1 MIEDSK
7 VSYELQI
14 PFKNFLPGTYIKTEQ
29 FNDDFNEIES
39 KINEIIL
46 KFNLNV
52 NHAYDHDNP
61 HNVTAEQVGS
71 YTIEQVDKLFDG
83 LFVDK
88 LPDKCLD
95 NRLFKDGSVDSR
107 VLADKSVALKHLQ
120 QEVKNYIDTTGS
132 KFPYAEISSE
142 TGSIG
147 EVSSSSIVNKAIVGE
162 AIVKGV
168 EGSNEVTVTSQPL
181 LYSLDVLADSSEGG
195 IETGDPVPASHYWV
209 NGEVITDVLLNSIEG
224 RILSNTLL
232 VNNMVNDVD
241 THEYEIS
248 RLKATIEEMKAKLD
262 TIEEHANNY
271 VHPATHPAS
280 IIVEDNEHKFVTS
293 AQIEQWNSKPST
305 GGSGSGGSTGG
316 GGSTEPDTP
325 GTPSTPIETV
335 EFPVPCN
342 GVDVSRWQGDMNF
355 TAIKDAGDVKFVI
368 IRIGYGSRTGGT
380 PGLDPKF
387 TTYLNDCI
395 ANDIPVGVYFFSY
408 ANTVARAQKEADW
421 VIEQL
426 AKYPKTFEFPV
437 FFDQEYDSL
446 NTKYNSSTG
455 KYTTYNPGKTA
466 LTNIMNAFC
475 QRINDAGYMSGIYIN
490 NDWATNY
497 VNWADVKFK
506 QHIWVAQWS
515 SKLTWTKSDV
525 KVWQKA
531 VTQITG
537 HTGDIDYDQCF
548 FDYPNYVR
556 QNHLHG
562 F

>member
-1 MIEDSK
+1 MVEDNK
-7 VSYELQI
+7 VPYLLQI
-14 PFKNFLPGTYIKTEQ
+14 PFKNFLPGTYIKAEQ
-29 FNDDFNEIES
+29 FNDDFSEIES

-46 KFNLNV
+46 KSNLNF
-52 NHAYDHDNP
+52 NHVYDFNNP
-61 HNVTAEQVGS
+61 HNVTAEQVGAYS
-71 YTIEQVDKLFDG
+71 TKEIDRLFGG
-83 LFVDK
+83 LFIDK
-88 LPDKCLD
+88 IPDKSLD

-107 VLADKSVALKHLQ
+107 VLADKSVGLKHIQ
-120 QEVKNYIDTTGS
+120 DEFKKYIDSNGS
-132 KFPYAEISSE
+132 GNKFPFKEISSE
-142 TGSIG
+142 TGSVG
-147 EVSSSSIVNKAIVGE
+147 ESSYSSLVGKAIVKSIQGTDTVSVMSQSSVYSSSYSSGDGFE
-162 AIVKGV
+162 SVKP
-168 EGSNEVTVTSQPL
+168 T
-181 LYSLDVLADSSEGG
+181 
-195 IETGDPVPASHYWV
+195 PVKHHWV
-209 NGEVITDVLLNSIEG
+209 NGEVITDVLLNNIEG
-224 RILSNTLL
+224 RIFTNTLL
-232 VNNMVNDVD
+232 VNNMSNDVD
-241 THEYEIS
+241 SHEYEIS

-293 AQIEQWNSKPST
+293 AQIEKWNNSST

-380 PGLDPKF
+380 PALDPKF

-421 VIEQL
+421 VVEQL
-426 AKYPKTFEFPV
+426 AKYPKTFELPV

-515 SKLTWTKSDV
+515 SKLTWTKSEV

-556 QNHLHG
+556 QKHLHG

>member
-14 PFKNFLPGTYIKTEQ
+14 PFKNFLPGTYIKAEQ
-29 FNDDFNEIES
+29 FNDDFSEIES

-46 KFNLNV
+46 KFNSNV
-52 NHAYDHDNP
+52 NHAYDHNNP
-61 HNVTAEQVGS
+61 HNVTAEQIGA
-71 YTIEQVDKLFDG
+71 YTREQVDKLFGG

-88 LPDKCLD
+88 IPDKSLD
-95 NRLFKDGSVDSR
+95 NKLFEDGSVDSR
-107 VLADKSVALKHLQ
+107 VLAEKSVGLKHIKQDL
-120 QEVKNYIDTTGS
+120 KNYIDTSGGG
-132 KFPYAEISSE
+132 KFPFNEISSE
-142 TGSIG
+142 TGFIG
-147 EVSSSSIVNKAIVGE
+147 ESDYSSIVNRAIVGE
-162 AIVKGV
+162 AIVKSS
-168 EGSNEVTVTSQPL
+168 EDTYDYTVTSQPL
-181 LYSLDVLADSSEGG
+181 LYSLNALSDSSENG
-195 IETGDPVPASHYWV
+195 IVTGDPAPATHYWV

-224 RILSNTLL
+224 RIFSNSVL
-232 VNNMVNDVD
+232 VNSMSNDVN
-241 THEYEIS
+241 THESEIN
-248 RLKATIEEMKAKLD
+248 RLKSTIQVMQSKLD
-262 TIEEHANNY
+262 TVEEYANHY

-280 IIVEDNEHKFVTS
+280 VIVEDDNHKFVTKD
-293 AQIEQWNSKPST
+293 QIEQWTNSS
-305 GGSGSGGSTGG
+305 SSGGSSG
-316 GGSTEPDTP
+316 GGSTEPDI
-325 GTPSTPIETV
+325 PIEVV

-355 TAIKDAGDVKFVI
+355 TAVKESGGVKFVI
-368 IRIGYGSRTGGT
+368 MRIGYGSRTGGT
-380 PGLDPKF
+380 PVIDPKF
-387 TTYLNDCI
+387 ETYLKDCI
-395 ANDIPVGVYFFSY
+395 ANEIPVGIYFFSY
-408 ANTVARAQKEADW
+408 ANTVSRAQKEADW

-426 AKYPKTFEFPV
+426 AKYPKTFEFPI

-537 HTGDIDYDQCF
+537 HSGDIDYDQCF